1 MGKQEAPPPRPSGA
15 VPLPGRPAP
24 NQVGEVQSSGR
35 PLTPDD
41 CDLRDSKF
49 MPMYVQALLNSGFNA
64 MLDDTAWRAGVTLW
78 LKAWHQVPAAS
89 LPAGDE
95 DLCALA
101 GFGRALKRWQKVRDK
116 ALRGWV
122 LCDDGRLYHP
132 LIAEAALEAWISRLL
147 GQVNSA
153 AGNARRWNVD
163 FDPTP
168 WESQINEAAPL
179 LRALNPQAEAI
190 KKLDR
195 RKAPIGMRVGSQG
208 EAEGEGKAEDSLK
221 ESGFEAFRDAY
232 PAAHGAASAEKAWVA
247 ALAEGH
253 DPAAILSG
261 LDAAKAQWRK
271 DKTPPRFIPLAG
283 NWLDRRAWLNFAPA
297 PSARTWSG
305 PPALRAAVVAELGA
319 EGEAFARSYLDPS
332 GWEAPSTLIARTA
345 VAAGKLSTVD
355 TLRSCRILLRK

>member
-1 MGKQEAPPPRPSGA
+1 M
-15 VPLPGRPAP
+15 
-24 NQVGEVQSSGR
+24 
-35 PLTPDD
+35 TPDD

-116 ALRGWV
+116 ALRGWI

-147 GQVNSA
+147 TRLSSA
-153 AGNARRWNVD
+153 AGHARRWGAEL
-163 FDPTP
+163 DPAP
-168 WESQINEAAPL
+168 IEVQLAEAVPL

-195 RKAPIGMRVGSQG
+195 RKMPSACQG
-208 EAEGEGKAEDSLK
+208 KAEGKGKAEDSLK
-221 ESGFEAFRDAY
+221 ESGFEVFREAY
-232 PAAHGAASAEKAWVA
+232 PSGHGAASAAKAWAA
-247 ALAEGH
+247 ALTEGH
-253 DPAAILSG
+253 DPAVILSG

-271 DKTPPRFIPLAG
+271 DRTQPRFIPLAG
-283 NWLDRRAWLNFAPA
+283 NWLDRRAWLNFKPA
-297 PSARTWSG
+297 PPAKSWAG
-305 PPALRAAVVAELGA
+305 PAGLREAVVTELGP

-332 GWEAPSTLIARTA
+332 RWEAPSTLVARTA
-345 VAAGKLSTVD
+345 VAAGKLSAVD
-355 TLRSCRILLRK
+355 ALSACRIILRK

>member
-1 MGKQEAPPPRPSGA
+1 MA
-15 VPLPGRPAP
+15 L
-24 NQVGEVQSSGR
+24 
-35 PLTPDD
+35 PLTPAD

-49 MPMYVQALLNSGFNA
+49 MPMYVQALLNSGFNT

-89 LPAGDE
+89 LPSGDE

-101 GFGRALKRWQKVRDK
+101 GFGRDLKRWKKVRDK
-116 ALRGWV
+116 ALRGWT

-147 GQVNSA
+147 TRLNSA
-153 AGNARRWNVD
+153 AGHARRWGAV
-163 FDPTP
+163 FDPVSI
-168 WESQINEAAPL
+168 EGQLAEAAPL

-195 RKAPIGMRVGSQG
+195 RKMPVACQG
-208 EAEGEGKAEDSLK
+208 EGEEEGKAEDSLK

-232 PAAHGAASAEKAWVA
+232 PAGHGAAAAGKAWAA

-253 DPAAILSG
+253 DPAVILAG

-271 DKTPPRFIPLAG
+271 DKTQSRFVPLAG
-283 NWLDRRAWLNFAPA
+283 NWLDRCAWLNFAPA
-297 PSARTWSG
+297 MPARTWAG
-305 PPALRAAVVAELGA
+305 PPALRAAVAAELGP

-332 GWEAPSTLIARTA
+332 GWEGPATLVARTT
-345 VAAGKLSTVD
+345 VAAGKLRAVNA
-355 TLRSCRILLRK
+355 LKSCRIILRR